1 MATPTASCTSP
12 ACREEREHLRFL
24 HLRHKRT
31 LREILALFDSEFAK
45 ATADLVT
52 AMMELGEKGMEVEE
66 MLDLVNTRKGLVEV
80 MRREVAA
87 SAGNLRQMEA
97 VQAAMGGR
105 AFTREE
111 MEAAREQNAR
121 WEAGG

>member
-1 MATPTASCTSP
+1 MATPSASCTSP
-12 ACREEREHLRFL
+12 ACREEREHLCTL
-24 HLRHKRT
+24 HLEHQRT

-45 ATADLVT
+45 STADLVT
-52 AMMELGEKGMEVEE
+52 AVMELGEKGMGVEE
-66 MLDLVNTRKGLVEV
+66 MLDLVNARKGLVEV

-87 SAGNLRQMEA
+87 SAGNLRQREA

-121 WEAGG
+121 WEARG